1 MTNKLKFSGILLT
14 AILANLCAC
23 NGTPTSG
30 YDASLTEEACKIP
43 SSRPEDISIQLLT
56 SQPEKFHDTYV
67 RLTGFYCSGFEE
79 SGLYPSSGCEHDK
92 KSGVWLTGTSPASNF
107 RGQRIAITGKVDAA
121 NNGHLALWAAQV
133 CVSTLEVIDGLPTD
147 VERLR

>member
-1 MTNKLKFSGILLT
+1 MVEKLKIRALVLT
-14 AILANLCAC
+14 AIVAGLCAC
-23 NGTPTSG
+23 EGSPSSN
-30 YDASLTEEACKIP
+30 YEASLTEEACKIS
-43 SSRPEDISIQLLT
+43 SSRPEDVSIELLT

-67 RLTGFYCSGFEE
+67 RLNGFYCSGFEE
-79 SGLYPSSGCEHDK
+79 SGLYPSPGCEHDK

-107 RGQRIAITGKVDAA
+107 RGQRIVITGKVDAA

-133 CVSTLEVIDGLPTD
+133 CVSTIEVIDGRPTD